1 MKFWED
7 SDRAMEGFDIQ
18 LCMRFTREVLNLGQE
33 VKAKDV
39 HSFVCRFG
47 KFSVEVRTPPSSVG
61 MGEDRSPLNPNAKE
75 FRKQDSIG
83 KSRLENSTGKGEA
96 RGIHQFKRELFR
108 MRAQVK
114 ELQDKLDGKKILDH
128 YDFNWTPPSA
138 PEDTLSGLQTHIRH
152 LHRKKAKMCELL
164 ESVSQV
170 VFEDKETDPQVVSED
185 ETGKLKEGILES
197 MEEDVASMTEKFDEG
212 KRGGAEPEVTEAD
225 VKRMFLWSLQYRTE
239 DDVPEED
246 ILEKVGAT
254 KEYWSK
260 TNRILGDDEPHDD
273 DLKWLGVS
281 REDVFKTKR
290 RFACLNAFGINY
302 EEKMRK
308 YWNAFRDGC
317 KGRDVSEMGRVME
330 ENFVM
335 NGISTSSAT

>member
-1 MKFWED
+1 
-7 SDRAMEGFDIQ
+7 
-18 LCMRFTREVLNLGQE
+18 
-33 VKAKDV
+33 
-39 HSFVCRFG
+39 
-47 KFSVEVRTPPSSVG
+47 
-61 MGEDRSPLNPNAKE
+61 
-75 FRKQDSIG
+75 
-83 KSRLENSTGKGEA
+83 
-96 RGIHQFKRELFR
+96 
-108 MRAQVK
+108 
-114 ELQDKLDGKKILDH
+114 
-128 YDFNWTPPSA
+128 
-138 PEDTLSGLQTHIRH
+138 
-152 LHRKKAKMCELL
+152 MCEML

-212 KRGGAEPEVTEAD
+212 KRGGAEPEVTAAD

-239 DDVPEED
+239 DDVHEED

-254 KEYWSK
+254 NEYWSK

-290 RFACLNAFGINY
+290 RFARLNAFGINY

>member
-1 MKFWED
+1 M
-7 SDRAMEGFDIQ
+7 
-18 LCMRFTREVLNLGQE
+18 
-33 VKAKDV
+33 
-39 HSFVCRFG
+39 
-47 KFSVEVRTPPSSVG
+47 
-61 MGEDRSPLNPNAKE
+61 
-75 FRKQDSIG
+75 
-83 KSRLENSTGKGEA
+83 
-96 RGIHQFKRELFR
+96 
-108 MRAQVK
+108 
-114 ELQDKLDGKKILDH
+114 
-128 YDFNWTPPSA
+128 
-138 PEDTLSGLQTHIRH
+138 
-152 LHRKKAKMCELL
+152 
-164 ESVSQV
+164 
-170 VFEDKETDPQVVSED
+170 
-185 ETGKLKEGILES
+185 LKEGILES

-239 DDVPEED
+239 EDVPEED

-254 KEYWSK
+254 NEYWSK

-290 RFACLNAFGINY
+290 RFARLNAFGINY

>member
-18 LCMRFTREVLNLGQE
+18 LWMRFTREVLNLGQE

-39 HSFVCRFG
+39 HSFACRFG

-61 MGEDRSPLNPNAKE
+61 MSEDRSPLNPNAKE

-114 ELQDKLDGKKILDH
+114 EFQDKLDGKKILDH
-128 YDFNWTPPSA
+128 YDFNWTPPRA

-152 LHRKKAKMCELL
+152 LRRKKAKMCELL

-170 VFEDKETDPQVVSED
+170 VSEDKETGELKD
-185 ETGKLKEGILES
+185 EILES
-197 MEEDVASMTEKFDEG
+197 MEEDDESKTEKFDEG
-212 KRGGAEPEVTEAD
+212 RRGGAESEVMSVEQI
-225 VKRMFLWSLQYRTE
+225 VKHMEQEVEQLQNLSG
-239 DDVPEED
+239 DKKDMKQNKAEED
-246 ILEKVGAT
+246 VEHGEDTVG
-254 KEYWSK
+254 
-260 TNRILGDDEPHDD
+260 NLR
-273 DLKWLGVS
+273 
-281 REDVFKTKR
+281 
-290 RFACLNAFGINY
+290 
-302 EEKMRK
+302 
-308 YWNAFRDGC
+308 
-317 KGRDVSEMGRVME
+317 
-330 ENFVM
+330 
-335 NGISTSSAT
+335 